1 VVLPRYFLH
10 LREKDLDCQDEEGV
24 LLIDDSEAMA
34 AARAGARSLV
44 AEAVMEALAIGHERI
59 DVVDADGRLVGSVTL
74 REVIKFEF

>member
-1 VVLPRYFLH
+1 LPRYFLH
-10 LREKDLDCQDEEGV
+10 LHEKDLDCQDEEGV

-44 AEAVMEALAIGHERI
+44 ADAVMQAQPIGHERI